1 MSNNQFPLI
10 LAPNNSD
17 LNLCLQFQ
25 VAKLFS
31 KIQEMVEEENNL
43 VFVLIGE
50 GFDNWYFDITR
61 IIRYIQSLAS
71 RTNYVDEV
79 ESLAA
84 ARSAALSGSEP
95 SDSIRVSFSL

>member
-1 MSNNQFPLI
+1 MWFLFI
-10 LAPNNSD
+10 LEY
-17 LNLCLQFQ
+17 Q

-50 GFDNWYFDITR
+50 YFNN
-61 IIRYIQSLAS
+61 RYFHSSIKLDTFRHNTSQI
-71 RTNYVDEV
+71 NYVDEV

-84 ARSAALSGSEP
+84 ARKAALSGSEP
-95 SDSIRVSFSL
+95 SDSIRVAFSL